1 MTAPARSRTRPDFPA
16 VEARL
21 SAGEPVILS
30 ACKPDDL
37 LTPVAAY
44 LKLAQADGYAC
55 LLESVEGGAWRG
67 RYSAIGLDPDLIWQ
81 CRDGVSSEARGP
93 AIEARHFTPLD
104 ADPMAALRAVI
115 EDAHC
120 ALPDGAPAIAAGLFG
135 YVGYDMVRY
144 LEKLPETAAPDPL
157 GTPEA
162 CLIRPRTVVVFDAL
176 KQEIQIYCTIRP
188 SPGETPRESY
198 EAAAARLQA
207 ALDILSDPL
216 PEITA
221 PAGQTGEI
229 TSNQSEA
236 QYRAAVDKARNYI
249 RAGDAFQIVP
259 SQRFSTPFTD
269 DSFWLYRSLRRLNP
283 SPFLFYFRMDGFE
296 IAGSSPEILVRLRD
310 NTVTIRPI
318 AGTRPRGATPAQDDA
333 LEADLLA
340 DPKERSEH
348 LMLLDLGRNDVG
360 RIAKPGSV
368 RITSRE
374 NVERYSHVM
383 HIVSNVEGDLAT
395 GEDAVSALFAG
406 FPAGT
411 VSGAPK
417 VRAME
422 IIDELEPHR
431 RGIYAGAVGYFSA
444 NGGMDTCIALRTA
457 VIKDGRMHVQ
467 AGAGVVLDS
476 DPESERVET
485 VNKAM
490 ALFRAA
496 EDCVT
501 DSAKDSG
508 RD

>member
-1 MTAPARSRTRPDFPA
+1 VTTNPRSRPAPDFTA
-16 VEARL
+16 IEADL
-21 SAGEPVILS
+21 TAGQPVIIS
-30 ACKPDDL
+30 ARKADDL

-44 LKLAQADGYAC
+44 LKLAQADGHAC

-81 CRDGVSSEARGP
+81 CRDGIVSEARGD
-93 AIEARHFTPLD
+93 AIEARQFTALD
-104 ADPMAALRAVI
+104 TDPMTALRAVI
-115 EDAHC
+115 EQAHC
-120 ALPDGAPAIAAGLFG
+120 ALPDGAPSIAAGLFG

-144 LEKLPETAAPDPL
+144 LEKLPENAAPDPL

-162 CLIRPRTVVVFDAL
+162 CLIRPRIVVVFDAL
-176 KQEIQIYCTIRP
+176 KQEIQVYCTIRRGP
-188 SPGETPRESY
+188 ETPRQAY
-198 EAAAARLQA
+198 DAAAARLQA
-207 ALDILSDPL
+207 TLDILAGAL
-216 PEITA
+216 PEIAA
-221 PAGQTGEI
+221 PIGQTGAI

-236 QYRAAVDKARNYI
+236 QYRAAVQTARDYI

-310 NTVTIRPI
+310 DTVTIRPI

-374 NVERYSHVM
+374 VVERYSHVM
-383 HIVSNVEGDLAT
+383 HIVSNVEGDLAD

-417 VRAME
+417 VRAMA

-431 RGIYAGAVGYFSA
+431 RGIYGGAVGYFSA
-444 NGGMDTCIALRTA
+444 DGGMDTCIALRTA

-476 DPESERVET
+476 NPESERVET

-496 EDCVT
+496 EDSV
-501 DSAKDSG
+501 

>member
-1 MTAPARSRTRPDFPA
+1 VTAYGQPAIAPAYDA
-16 VEARL
+16 VEAAL
-21 SAGEPVILS
+21 SAGQAVVLH
-30 ACKPDDL
+30 ARKADDL
-37 LTPVAAY
+37 LTPVAAF
-44 LKLAQADGYAC
+44 LKLSRGDGQAF

-81 CRDGVSSEARGP
+81 CRDGQVSEARGMQV
-93 AIEARHFTPLD
+93 AARDFTDLD
-104 ADPMAALRAVI
+104 AQPMEALRSVI
-115 EDAHC
+115 QDARC
-120 ALPDGAPAIAAGLFG
+120 PLPEGAPSIASGLFG

-144 LEKLPETAAPDPL
+144 LEKLPETSAPDPL
-157 GTPEA
+157 DVPEA
-162 CLIRPRTVVVFDAL
+162 CLVRPRIVVVFDAL
-176 KQEIQIYCTIRP
+176 KQEIQVYCTIRP
-188 SPGETPRESY
+188 SGYSPREAYDAAIERMTGVLRTLAGPLPDVPLPKGETGT
-198 EAAAARLQA
+198 LV
-207 ALDILSDPL
+207 
-216 PEITA
+216 
-221 PAGQTGEI
+221 
-229 TSNQSEA
+229 SNRSEA
-236 QYRAAVDKARNYI
+236 DYRDAVDKARAYI

-259 SQRFSTPFTD
+259 SQRFSTEFTD

-318 AGTRPRGATPAQDDA
+318 AGTRPRGATPAEDDA

-360 RIAKPGSV
+360 RIARPGSV

-374 NVERYSHVM
+374 IVERYSHVM
-383 HIVSNVEGDLAT
+383 HIVSNVEGDLAE

-444 NGGMDTCIALRTA
+444 DGGMDTCIALRTA

-476 DPESERVET
+476 DPESERQET
-485 VNKAM
+485 VNKAR

-496 EDCVT
+496 EDSVQN
-501 DSAKDSG
+501 
-508 RD
+508 

>member
-1 MTAPARSRTRPDFPA
+1 VIDIQPCYED
-16 VEARL
+16 VV
-21 SAGEPVILS
+21 SAFNRGETTILHVTQ
-30 ACKPDDL
+30 ADDL

-44 LKLAQADGYAC
+44 LKLAQTDPHTC

-81 CRDGVSSEARGP
+81 CRDGVARQAEGR
-93 AIEARHFTPLD
+93 AVHRREFTDLT
-104 ADPMAALRAVI
+104 AKPMDALRDVI
-115 EDAHC
+115 HSARC
-120 ALPDGAPAIAAGLFG
+120 PLPDGAPSIASGLFG

-144 LEKLPETAAPDPL
+144 LEALPAHAAADPQDL
-157 GTPEA
+157 PEA
-162 CLIRPRTVVVFDAL
+162 CLIRPQTVVVFDAL
-176 KQEIQIYCTIRP
+176 KQEIRIFCPVRP
-188 SPGETPRESY
+188 SEYSAREAYDAARERLETTLQALRAPLLDAPVS
-198 EAAAARLQA
+198 EAAL
-207 ALDILSDPL
+207 
-216 PEITA
+216 
-221 PAGQTGEI
+221 GEI
-229 TSNQSEA
+229 HSNQSESE
-236 QYRAAVDKARNYI
+236 YRDAVDRARGYI

-259 SQRFSTPFTD
+259 SQRFTADYPADPFQ
-269 DSFWLYRSLRRLNP
+269 LYRALRRLNP
-283 SPFLFYFRMDGFE
+283 SPFLFFFRFDGFA
-296 IAGSSPEILVRLRD
+296 ITGSSPEILVRLRD
-310 NTVTIRPI
+310 DVVTVRPI
-318 AGTRPRGATPAQDDA
+318 AGTRPRGRNPAEDDA
-333 LEADLLA
+333 FEADLLA

-360 RIAKPGSV
+360 RVAKAGSV

-374 NVERYSHVM
+374 IVERYSHVM
-383 HIVSNVEGDLAT
+383 HIVSNVEGDLAE

-444 NGGMDTCIALRTA
+444 DGGMDTCIALRTA
-457 VIKDGRMHVQ
+457 VIKDGQMHVQ

-485 VNKAM
+485 VNKAA

-496 EDCVT
+496 EI
-501 DSAKDSG
+501 SLQS
-508 RD
+508 

>member
-1 MTAPARSRTRPDFPA
+1 MTANPRSRILPDFAA

-21 SAGEPVILS
+21 QAGEPVIVHAS
-30 ACKPDDL
+30 KPDDL

-44 LKLAQADGYAC
+44 LKLAHRDGHAC

-81 CRDGVSSEARGP
+81 CRDGVASQARGNAIAACDFT
-93 AIEARHFTPLD
+93 AIEAE
-104 ADPMAALRAVI
+104 PMQALRAVI
-115 EDAHC
+115 EDARC
-120 ALPDGAPAIAAGLFG
+120 PLPEGAPSIASGLFG
-135 YVGYDMVRY
+135 YLGYDMVRY
-144 LEKLPETAAPDPL
+144 LERLPEHAAPDPL
-157 GTPEA
+157 DVPEA
-162 CLIRPRTVVVFDAL
+162 CLMRPRTVVVFDAL
-176 KQEIQIYCTIRP
+176 QQEIQVYCSIRP
-188 SPGETPRESY
+188 DGQSPREAY
-198 EAAAARLQA
+198 DAAAARLQQ
-207 ALDILSDPL
+207 ALDTLAGPL
-216 PEITA
+216 PELA
-221 PAGQTGEI
+221 PPGGKPGPI
-229 TSNQSEA
+229 VSNQSEA
-236 QYRAAVDKARNYI
+236 DYRAAVETARGYI

-259 SQRFSTPFTD
+259 SQRFSTEYTD

-310 NTVTIRPI
+310 DTVTIRPI
-318 AGTRPRGATPAQDDA
+318 AGTRPRGATPAEDDA

-360 RIAKPGSV
+360 RIARPGSV

-383 HIVSNVEGDLAT
+383 HIVSNVEGDLVE

-444 NGGMDTCIALRTA
+444 DGGMDTCIALRTA

-496 EDCVT
+496 ENSLPD
-501 DSAKDSG
+501 
-508 RD
+508 